1 MSTPLVSIILP
12 TFHRPDT
19 TKKAIES
26 VISQTYGNWEL
37 IVVDDGS
44 KDDTWQSLLSEY
56 PGWKSNLTGFGK
68 NTKSIQLHQ
77 IIHRGVSGARN
88 FGVERSFGKWI
99 CFLDSDDLWL
109 PEKISKQIN
118 YHKDHPEIRISQTN
132 ETWIKNGNKVK
143 PLGKHKKKEGD
154 IFQECL
160 ELCLITPSS
169 VILGRELWEE
179 AGGFDERLQTC
190 EDYDFWIRIT
200 AKGEWVG
207 LLEEELMIRH
217 GGHSDQLSG
226 KYNAM
231 ERFRLYSQLKLW
243 NATIPPSSDYTG
255 IDSQKKDLLK
265 TSTLNRIQ
273 VLEAGRKKRNKDI
286 HFLNYFREDLETG
299 RKSPE
304 NFMGILLNES
314 DWN

>member
-12 TFHRPDT
+12 TFHRPDA

-44 KDDTWQSLLSEY
+44 KDTTWSALLSAY
-56 PGWKSNLTGFGK
+56 PGWKSKLTSFGK

-77 IIHRGVSGARN
+77 TTHRGVSSARN
-88 FGVERSFGKWI
+88 FGVERSGGEWI

-109 PEKISKQIN
+109 PEKLSKQIN

-132 ETWIKNGNKVK
+132 EIWIKNGNKVK
-143 PLGKHKKKEGD
+143 PLDKHRKREGD
-154 IFQECL
+154 IFRESL

-169 VILGRELWEE
+169 VILNKELWKET
-179 AGGFDERLQTC
+179 GGFDERLLTC
-190 EDYDFWIRIT
+190 EDYDLWIRIT
-200 AKGEWVG
+200 VENELVG

-217 GGHSDQLSG
+217 GGHTDQLSG

-243 NATIPPSSDYTG
+243 NSTLEENINKPGSHSE
-255 IDSQKKDLLK
+255 KKDLLK
-265 TSTLNRIQ
+265 TSILNRIQ
-273 VLEAGRKKRNKDI
+273 VLEAGRKKRNKEI
-286 HFLNYFREDLETG
+286 GFLHHFKDDLE
-299 RKSPE
+299 RESKSPGDL
-304 NFMGILLNES
+304 MHVLLNES